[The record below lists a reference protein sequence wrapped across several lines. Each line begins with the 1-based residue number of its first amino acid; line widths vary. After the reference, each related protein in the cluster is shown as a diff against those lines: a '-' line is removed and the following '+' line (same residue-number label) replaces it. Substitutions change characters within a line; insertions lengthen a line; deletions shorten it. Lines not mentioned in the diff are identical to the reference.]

1 MKQTKII
8 AEIGVNH
15 NGRISTAKKL
25 IDKAKICGAD
35 YVKFQIYKAEE
46 MAVKK
51 LTKAPYQSRSYLRKK
66 ENQFQMLKKYELSF
80 KEHLKI
86 YNYCKRKKVK
96 YLASVFDQQSLK
108 FYEKLNFD
116 YYKIPSSELSNYPL
130 LKNFSKLNKKIILST
145 GMSEKKE
152 ITGTLKLLLKIGFK
166 KKNIV
171 LLHCNSSYPTPLN
184 EINLKKMIS
193 LKNFFKTA
201 IGYSDH
207 TKGFE
212 SAIVAATMGATI
224 IEKHVT
230 INKNMKGP
238 DHSASLEFN
247 ELERM
252 INFVRNLSKVLG
264 NGKIEMSKSEK
275 ENILK
280 AKKFLIAKE
289 AIKKGQKFSETNLTS
304 KRIGKKGIEANKF
317 LTLIGKAAKKNFY
330 KNEIIKI

>member
-1 MKQTKII
+1 M
-8 AEIGVNH
+8 
-15 NGRISTAKKL
+15 
-25 IDKAKICGAD
+25 
-35 YVKFQIYKAEE
+35 
-46 MAVKK
+46 
-51 LTKAPYQSRSYLRKK
+51 
-66 ENQFQMLKKYELSF
+66 
-80 KEHLKI
+80 
-86 YNYCKRKKVK
+86 
-96 YLASVFDQQSLK
+96 
-108 FYEKLNFD
+108 
-116 YYKIPSSELSNYPL
+116 
-130 LKNFSKLNKKIILST
+130 
-145 GMSEKKE
+145 
-152 ITGTLKLLLKIGFK
+152 
-166 KKNIV
+166 
-171 LLHCNSSYPTPLN
+171 HCNSSYTTPLN

-252 INFVRNLSKVLG
+252 INFVRNLRKVLG

>member
-1 MKQTKII
+1 
-8 AEIGVNH
+8 
-15 NGRISTAKKL
+15 
-25 IDKAKICGAD
+25 
-35 YVKFQIYKAEE
+35 
-46 MAVKK
+46 
-51 LTKAPYQSRSYLRKK
+51 
-66 ENQFQMLKKYELSF
+66 
-80 KEHLKI
+80 
-86 YNYCKRKKVK
+86 
-96 YLASVFDQQSLK
+96 
-108 FYEKLNFD
+108 
-116 YYKIPSSELSNYPL
+116 
-130 LKNFSKLNKKIILST
+130 
-145 GMSEKKE
+145 MSEKKE

-166 KKNIV
+166 KKNIT

-184 EINLKKMIS
+184 EINLNKMIS
-193 LKNFFKTA
+193 LKNFFKTT

-212 SAIVAATMGATI
+212 SAIVAASMGATI

-264 NGKIEMSKSEK
+264 NGKIKISKSEK

-304 KRIGKKGIEANKF
+304 KRIGKKVLRQIDF
-317 LTLIGKAAKKNFY
+317 
-330 KNEIIKI
+330 

>member
-96 YLASVFDQQSLK
+96 YLASVFDLQSLK

-166 KKNIV
+166 KKI
-171 LLHCNSSYPTPLN
+171 
-184 EINLKKMIS
+184 
-193 LKNFFKTA
+193 
-201 IGYSDH
+201 
-207 TKGFE
+207 
-212 SAIVAATMGATI
+212 
-224 IEKHVT
+224 
-230 INKNMKGP
+230 
-238 DHSASLEFN
+238 
-247 ELERM
+247 
-252 INFVRNLSKVLG
+252 
-264 NGKIEMSKSEK
+264 
-275 ENILK
+275 
-280 AKKFLIAKE
+280 
-289 AIKKGQKFSETNLTS
+289 
-304 KRIGKKGIEANKF
+304 
-317 LTLIGKAAKKNFY
+317 
-330 KNEIIKI
+330 